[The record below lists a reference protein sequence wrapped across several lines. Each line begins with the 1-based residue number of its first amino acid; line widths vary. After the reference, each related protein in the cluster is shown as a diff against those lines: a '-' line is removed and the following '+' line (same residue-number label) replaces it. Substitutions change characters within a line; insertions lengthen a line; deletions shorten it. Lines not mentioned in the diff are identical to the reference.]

1 MSKDKEI
8 KAIYD
13 LTVQGFNL
21 RQRLVDKVVA
31 LLITTIPEL
40 HNDTEIIGLLKNMR
54 EVQTRLEVLQ
64 SVIDKKEKNED

>member
-1 MSKDKEI
+1 MSKDKEN